1 MNNAPYVEHLTG
13 TRAPKL
19 WYSNINWEQGKAAQA
34 IRLPQISN
42 ASGDRLVSQMDLYQI
57 YLADRD
63 DLVLLKEAP
72 DPEFLAYLEEEKII
86 MPSIAIGAR
95 SEYTGEFRNRIAVP
109 YLMDEQEEQF
119 LKENGG
125 RWIGPP
131 ARLSVEL
138 NSKIATRKLC
148 EEIGFPVSD
157 GMICEGL
164 DAIRRTCAELEGRH
178 PGARLVVKT
187 AYGSSGK
194 ALFHIHR
201 GADLETLLGYLERQ
215 ISRGGG
221 QPVVT
226 VERWHQVERH
236 LTAQLWLGGTDCEIL
251 AMTEQRITDAGV
263 YRGSRLHPDLPESL
277 ITAYTEQL
285 QQLGKSLHSRG
296 YEGFIGVD
304 SILDE
309 DGTLIPVIE
318 INARL
323 TMVTYLLKLRK
334 HLLERGFPRI
344 ETQSYDFKLHPG
356 AQFAEFAE
364 KVTSIRIS
372 AGQGG
377 AFVYGFHRDG
387 GQADRIRPCRVSTL
401 SWGVDDEAEK
411 LSRQGLEE
419 AIREWRGAV
428 V

>member
-1 MNNAPYVEHLTG
+1 MNDAPYVEHLTG
-13 TRAPKL
+13 MRAPKL
-19 WYSNINWEQGKAAQA
+19 WYSNINWEQGKAAQD
-34 IRLPQISN
+34 IRLPHISN

-72 DPEFLAYLEEEKII
+72 DPEFLSYLEEEKIAI
-86 MPSIAIGAR
+86 PRVAIGEP

-119 LKENGG
+119 LKDNGG

-138 NSKIATRKLC
+138 NSKVATRKLC

-157 GMICEGL
+157 GTICEGL
-164 DAIRRTCAELEGRH
+164 DAVRRACAELEGRH

-201 GADLETLLGYLERQ
+201 GSDLEMLLGYFQRQ
-215 ISRGGG
+215 ISRGVG

-236 LTAQLWLGGTDCEIL
+236 LTAQLWLGGTNCEIL

-263 YRGSRLHPDLPESL
+263 YRGSRLHPDLPEPL
-277 ITAYTEQL
+277 IAAYSERL
-285 QQLGKSLHSRG
+285 QQLGKSLHTRG
-296 YEGFIGVD
+296 YRGFIGVD

-323 TMVTYLLKLRK
+323 TMVTYLLKIRK
-334 HLLERGFPRI
+334 RQLERGFSRM

-356 AQFAEFAE
+356 AQFTDLAE
-364 KVTSIRIS
+364 KIKSIRLS
-372 AGQGG
+372 AEQGG
-377 AFVYGFHRDG
+377 VFVYGFHHNG
-387 GQADRIRPCRVSTL
+387 ESADRLRSCRVSTL

-411 LSRQGLEE
+411 RARQGLEE
-419 AIREWRGAV
+419 AIMEWRGAV

>member
-1 MNNAPYVEHLTG
+1 M
-13 TRAPKL
+13 
-19 WYSNINWEQGKAAQA
+19 I
-34 IRLPQISN
+34 
-42 ASGDRLVSQMDLYQI
+42 
-57 YLADRD
+57 
-63 DLVLLKEAP
+63 
-72 DPEFLAYLEEEKII
+72 
-86 MPSIAIGAR
+86 
-95 SEYTGEFRNRIAVP
+95 
-109 YLMDEQEEQF
+109 DEQEEQF

-125 RWIGPP
+125 RWTGPP

-157 GMICEGL
+157 GKICEGL
-164 DAIRRTCAELEGRH
+164 DAIRRACAELEGRH

-201 GADLETLLGYLERQ
+201 GADLETLLGYLARQ

-236 LTAQLWLGGTDCEIL
+236 LTAQLWLGVTDCKIL

-277 ITAYTEQL
+277 TVAYTERLQL
-285 QQLGKSLHSRG
+285 LGKALHSRG
-296 YEGFIGVD
+296 YKGFIGVD

-334 HLLERGFPRI
+334 HLLERGFPII

-356 AQFAEFAE
+356 AQFSDFAE
-364 KVTSIRIS
+364 KLTSLRIS
-372 AGQGG
+372 AEQGG
-377 AFVYGFHRDG
+377 AFVYGFHQDG
-387 GQADRIRPCRVSTL
+387 DSADRIRPCRVSTL
-401 SWGVDDEAEK
+401 TWGWTMK
-411 LSRQGLEE
+411 LRSLPVKG
-419 AIREWRGAV
+419 WRKQSCNGGELSYDYGFTTTV
-428 V
+428 